1 MCKQEDYFKNWSTC
15 TTKNIFPC
23 HASTGRPKPC
33 RALGW
38 GTTERSRFTSLT
50 ENSGSNQQSASEA
63 KRKAILMLFYSRKHF
78 SLRKSNLVDLF
89 KTFFLPVCFS
99 GWEGEKTRCLWQDG
113 KKKKVGEEAN
123 FWNVHFP
130 TPPPKNYNI
139 QSIPIA
145 HWSCQQRVKMLSV
158 HVAIKKTNPPCTVLR
173 KYSGGLMRS
182 RGFSSCC

>member
-23 HASTGRPKPC
+23 HASTWRPKPC

-63 KRKAILMLFYSRKHF
+63 KQKSYPDAVLRWEAFFPQKVKFGWSFLNFF
-78 SLRKSNLVDLF
+78 SLFVLVGGRGRKRGVSD
-89 KTFFLPVCFS
+89 
-99 GWEGEKTRCLWQDG
+99 RR
-113 KKKKVGEEAN
+113 KKKISGRRSQLLKCTLSKL
-123 FWNVHFP
+123 P
-130 TPPPKNYNI
+130 QNYNI
-139 QSIPIA
+139 QSIPSA
-145 HWSCQQRVKMLSV
+145 HWSCQQRVKMLRV
-158 HVAIKKTNPPCTVLR
+158 HVAIKKTNPPCAVLR

>member
-89 KTFFLPVCFS
+89 KMFFLPVCFS

-113 KKKKVGEEAN
+113 KKKKWEKKPTSEMYTFQPRPQKTTIYSLSPLHIDHAN
-123 FWNVHFP
+123 N
-130 TPPPKNYNI
+130 
-139 QSIPIA
+139 
-145 HWSCQQRVKMLSV
+145 
-158 HVAIKKTNPPCTVLR
+158 VLR
-173 KYSGGLMRS
+173 
-182 RGFSSCC
+182 C